1 MLLSSPYMYL
11 FHLLL
16 ENEVHRQ
23 YEADKGG
30 QMVPLQ
36 LQFEGKH

>member
-16 ENEVHRQ
+16 EDEVHRQ
-23 YEADKGG
+23 YETDKGG
-30 QMVPLQ
+30 
-36 LQFEGKH
+36 